1 MFIASAPYWNKRFA
15 QRRLP
20 IIGDDIKSQFGATI
34 VHRILTDLWYP
45 WVEGFR
51 RTPMLGNH
59 FWKYMDIDMA
69 RQEAR

>member
-1 MFIASAPYWNKRFA
+1 
-15 QRRLP
+15 
-20 IIGDDIKSQFGATI
+20 

-59 FWKYMDIDMA
+59 FWKYVDIDA
-69 RQEAR
+69 APRKTR